1 MLFPEIDALA
11 RAASGAGPSP
21 SDPQI
26 AALFAALGLAADQR
40 ASAARQALRRWAEDR
55 QAPQVERDHAARRL
69 AELTAG

>member
-40 ASAARQALRRWAEDR
+40 ASAARQALQSWAEDR
-55 QAPQVERDHAARRL
+55 QAPQAERDHAARRL

>member
-11 RAASGAGPSP
+11 RAAAGHIPSLT
-21 SDPQI
+21 DPQI

-55 QAPQVERDHAARRL
+55 QPPQAERDHAARRL